1 MEIILVI
8 IVLILI
14 FITIFQSPKD
24 LKELL
29 NNPLLLIIIVI
40 TIGTITAYSRL
51 LGILLIILLAL
62 SYMNQNIEKFDIV
75 ENDVDKVI
83 EYTDDSFIMS
93 LQNDEDAVTGVWGCS
108 TLGKDMGLCKA

>member
-14 FITIFQSPKD
+14 FISIFQSPKD
-24 LKELL
+24 LQFL
-29 NNPLLLIIIVI
+29 NNPLIIIIIVI
-40 TIGTITAYSRL
+40 SIGTITAYSRL
-51 LGILLIILLAL
+51 LGILLIILIAL
-62 SYMNQNIEKFDIV
+62 SYMNNNIERFDVV